1 MAVSLVKHCS
11 YSHQH
16 AGHRQIQR
24 LGQPPEQGRFA
35 SKCQAFQAQKPCGLV
50 PEPLSSIILCFVY
63 RVTLLWFRF
72 RFGKEE
78 VVHRESFSRLRVHN
92 LKCCVNIANICEWL
106 GNAGITSSMTLP
118 GAFFNDCGNSSI
130 AFSAFQDDDN
140 NAGGKKSCLKCRE
153 QIKLWQR
160 TSQYARFM
168 KWPLM
173 PRQT

>member
-1 MAVSLVKHCS
+1 MLGIDRFKGLDSLQNKVDLLQNVRLSRLRNPVDWFQNPFHLSFYVLSIESPS
-11 YSHQH
+11 YDS
-16 AGHRQIQR
+16 GFV
-24 LGQPPEQGRFA
+24 LGKKRWFIRR
-35 SKCQAFQAQKPCGLV
+35 AF
-50 PEPLSSIILCFVY
+50 
-63 RVTLLWFRF
+63 RV
-72 RFGKEE
+72 
-78 VVHRESFSRLRVHN
+78 LRVHN